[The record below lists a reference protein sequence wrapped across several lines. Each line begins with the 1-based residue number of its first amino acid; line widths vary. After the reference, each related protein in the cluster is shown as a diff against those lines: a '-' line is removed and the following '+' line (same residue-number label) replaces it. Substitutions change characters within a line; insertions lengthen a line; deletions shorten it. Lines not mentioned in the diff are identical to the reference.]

1 MPATSKVL
9 MLTTAG
15 VVVLGAG
22 GYLGAQAV
30 VGNEVEKALSQTFA
44 QLDDTVS
51 WSASDVTIDKSLFK
65 TTATA
70 TIGMEG
76 VENANAQANL
86 LVNHGIINSPITGTI
101 HPNEQFLRGDID
113 VDLVASRSS
122 VTGQL
127 TASTLSGVELDGVL
141 QDLVVDLD
149 LEDED
154 VWKVDGQA
162 REIVVNN
169 ENDSFR
175 IVSPRFANRSQ
186 EASSLIHQHL
196 EIPKIEFL
204 AQGINVYMD
213 GVELEAESEAVGDS
227 QVVNS
232 GGRFKVADIGADG
245 TSMGSLSLDMDAK
258 RWDMPAFQALQEAYA
273 PLEAMRAEYEET
285 GVRGDEQEE
294 RELLIQAIESGYDV
308 LIASPSIAFQPL
320 EAHVTLPMLGIDF
333 NPRITADISFD
344 GEALSKDALYS
355 ALWDSRLPLP
365 DQLQASQGTMS
376 TPEAQEYL
384 QNRLSMDISVTTPP
398 QMVLSLIPMPFS
410 MLIDPDF
417 EEQTLIWQDGI
428 LSVNGEEVM

>member
-1 MPATSKVL
+1 MPATSKTL
-9 MLTTAG
+9 ILTAAG

-22 GYLGAQAV
+22 GYIGAQAV
-30 VGNEVEKALSQTFA
+30 VGNEVEKALAQTFA
-44 QLDDTVS
+44 QLDDSVS
-51 WSASDVTIDKSLFK
+51 WYASDVTIDKSLFN

-70 TIGMEG
+70 TIGVEG
-76 VENANAQANL
+76 VENANAQVNL
-86 LVNHGIINSPITGTI
+86 LVDHGIINSPVTGTI

-113 VDLVASRSS
+113 VDLVATRSA

-127 TASTLSGVELDGVL
+127 TAGSLSGVEFDGTL
-141 QDLVVDLD
+141 HDLVVDLD

-154 VWKVDGQA
+154 IWKVDGQA

-175 IVSPRFANRSQ
+175 IVSPRFENSSQ
-186 EASSLIHQHL
+186 EASSLIHQRL

-204 AQGINVYMD
+204 AQGVNVYMD
-213 GVELEAESEAVGDS
+213 GIELEAESESVGDS

-232 GGRFKVADIGADG
+232 GGRFKIADIGADG

-258 RWDMPAFQALQEAYA
+258 NWDMSAFQALQEAYA

-294 RELLIQAIESGYDV
+294 RELLIQSIERGYDV

-333 NPRITADISFD
+333 NPRITADIRFNGD
-344 GEALSKDALYS
+344 ELSKEALYS
-355 ALWDSRLPLP
+355 ALWDNRLPLP
-365 DQLQASQGTMS
+365 EQLQASQDVMS
-376 TPEAQEYL
+376 TLEAQEYL
-384 QNRLSMDISVTTPP
+384 QNRLSVDLNVTTPP
-398 QMVLSLIPMPFS
+398 PVVLSLIPMPFA
-410 MLIDPDF
+410 LFIDSDV
-417 EEQTLIWQDGI
+417 EEQSVIWKDGS
-428 LSVNGEEVM
+428 LTVNGEEVR